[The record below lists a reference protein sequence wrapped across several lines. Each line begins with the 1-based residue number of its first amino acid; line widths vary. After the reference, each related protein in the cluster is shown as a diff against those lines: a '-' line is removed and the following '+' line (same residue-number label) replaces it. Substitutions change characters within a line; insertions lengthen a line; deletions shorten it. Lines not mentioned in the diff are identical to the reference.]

1 MYFFSF
7 RTAPENVTVYSINRG
22 LYVHWENINSS
33 EIHQYRVLV
42 TAVYYT
48 SNNAT
53 CNETVVSGLDH
64 SLVCENVNI
73 FINYSVTV
81 RAEGNI
87 VGAYSE
93 PVYFMIEA
101 EGKSNALT
109 QCCLILA
116 CSVLM
121 NKKISRQGIG
131 LSPILQ
137 CPSFLFL

>member
-1 MYFFSF
+1 M
-7 RTAPENVTVYSINRG
+7 
-22 LYVHWENINSS
+22 HWENINSS

-53 CNETVVSGLDH
+53 SNETVVSGLDH

-109 QCCLILA
+109 QCCLVLA

-121 NKKISRQGIG
+121 NKKIS
-131 LSPILQ
+131 S
-137 CPSFLFL
+137 

>member
-1 MYFFSF
+1 M
-7 RTAPENVTVYSINRG
+7 
-22 LYVHWENINSS
+22 HWENINSS

-87 VGAYSE
+87 LGAYSE

-101 EGKSNALT
+101 VGKSNALT
-109 QCCLILA
+109 QCCLVLA

-121 NKKISRQGIG
+121 NKKIS
-131 LSPILQ
+131 S
-137 CPSFLFL
+137 